1 MPDPR
6 SPPRV
11 PSEDPASV
19 ESDSEE
25 DEVSLNEPG
34 CKDVKR
40 GDKCHT
46 DVVWAMK
53 KYKDH
58 PEWYVNISA
67 RSTFKD
73 YQYFFHQQVEND
85 GTRRCP
91 RPCKYKPHSPKSDM
105 DDKDKKT
112 KEKKCHTSQPGEDC
126 YNHVLYTGKEAAKYP
141 DFYSGLNGDSTHEE
155 IQHYLHMEN
164 ECPEPCSDANRTN
177 SSLNTTECHSARP
190 GESCFSDILF
200 AKTKFIEKKPGWYSG
215 SGLTKESSND
225 DFQAYLHNQKQVD
238 EEAGKQQ
245 CPAPCN
251 RKAEVQAELLKI
263 CETARS
269 GECYDSVVYG
279 ATKGIIEHPEW
290 YKGLTP
296 KSSFEDFQLHIY
308 TGPKSKCKKPPCP
321 CHNSVKGDDCHSS
334 IEWVRNVG
342 VKKFPKDFEGFSK
355 DSDDLEIQRLLHE
368 RRMEPCPRP
377 CVPTPW

>member
-1 MPDPR
+1 
-6 SPPRV
+6 
-11 PSEDPASV
+11 
-19 ESDSEE
+19 
-25 DEVSLNEPG
+25 
-34 CKDVKR
+34 
-40 GDKCHT
+40 
-46 DVVWAMK
+46 VVWAMK

-58 PEWYVNISA
+58 PEWYVNITA

-91 RPCKYKPHSPKSDM
+91 RPCKYTPHSSKSETHDA
-105 DDKDKKT
+105 KDNET
-112 KEKKCHTSQPGEDC
+112 KETKCHTSQPGEEC

-141 DFYSGLNGDSTHEE
+141 DFYSGLNSDSTVEE

-164 ECPEPCSDANRTN
+164 ECPEPCFDANSTN
-177 SSLNTTECHSARP
+177 STLNHTKCHTARP

-200 AKTKFIEKKPGWYSG
+200 AKTKFIEKKPNWYSG

-251 RKAEVQAELLKI
+251 RKAEVRAELMNI

-269 GECYDSVVYG
+269 GECYDSVLYG
-279 ATKGIIEHPEW
+279 ATKGIREHPEW
-290 YKGLTP
+290 YKGLKPT
-296 KSSFEDFQLHIY
+296 SSFEDFQLHIY
-308 TGPKSKCKKPPCP
+308 TGPSAEMQKKPLPLP
-321 CHNSVKGDDCHSS
+321 
-334 IEWVRNVG
+334 
-342 VKKFPKDFEGFSK
+342 KFGERR
-355 DSDDLEIQRLLHE
+355 RLLQLH
-368 RRMEPCPRP
+368 
-377 CVPTPW
+377 